1 MTQHYIISIVN
12 YNILIVLWYIFQF
25 ENLILAFNIIIKI
38 YDYFQYESRRI
49 CVKKQL
55 VKDKSIM
62 HINNYIK
69 NEIILLSYK
78 SVSDV
83 HGACKNIDCRL
94 L

>member
-1 MTQHYIISIVN
+1 MT
-12 YNILIVLWYIFQF
+12 IF
-25 ENLILAFNIIIKI
+25 NMKVG
-38 YDYFQYESRRI
+38 RI

-69 NEIILLSYK
+69 NEIILLLYK

-94 L
+94 LLIRRTAVFFWT